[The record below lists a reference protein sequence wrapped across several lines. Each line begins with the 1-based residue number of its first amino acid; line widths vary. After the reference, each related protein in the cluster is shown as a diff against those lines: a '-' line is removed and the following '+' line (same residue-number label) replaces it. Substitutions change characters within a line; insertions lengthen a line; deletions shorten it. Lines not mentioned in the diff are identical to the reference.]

1 MYGET
6 YPYSAITNLIPA
18 GSCVL
23 YSQVS
28 YGVFSDRLAS
38 DDSSCPNVVDP
49 NGMWLAWGDGLIAAA
64 PNFTAE
70 WKSYFESSQYV
81 VMTVPYAQVIPWDQS
96 LTSWFASNYYLLYG
110 QSYVYIYAKDA

>member
-28 YGVFSDRLAS
+28 YGVFSDRRAS

-49 NGMWLAWGDGLIAAA
+49 NGMWLAWGDGLIASRAQLHGGVELA
-64 PNFTAE
+64 LRVIHM
-70 WKSYFESSQYV
+70 YV

-96 LTSWFASNYYLLYG
+96 LHI
-110 QSYVYIYAKDA
+110 VVCE